1 MRESTI
7 IVLTVVIV
15 IGAMFALFGCSIRNL
30 ESNYKKAFD
39 ECESVKYI
47 HIDSDDGLD
56 YNQDYAD
63 FECWDEHYK

>member
-1 MRESTI
+1 M
-7 IVLTVVIV
+7 
-15 IGAMFALFGCSIRNL
+15 RNL
-30 ESNYKKAFD
+30 ESNYRKAFD

-47 HIDSDDGLD
+47 HIDNDDGLD